1 MWNRW
6 VVGFEKEGVSGERYK
21 IGRPVGVLLCST
33 LKFLDTE
40 PKKCKPSPSCP
51 LAHPGMAFIW
61 FGRVWVCA
69 AWSVNSTS
77 VACNLFSRHTRAWG
91 ALLSSNNTGKHNVTA
106 MCLLASD
113 SSQAN
118 LPCMLNKLKQSH
130 NPEGIRTSL
139 SLCLSWIVMFF
150 YNLTFFEKSW
160 NQWLQQYFETRTPCA
175 KASYENENHMFG
187 HILYIKVCFKEKMSA
202 FLCFSWTSYQSLTYK
217 QQTKPATITGQKF
230 PGALECISSS
240 FNKEHFRLRKLK
252 Q

>member
-1 MWNRW
+1 MFISWEIWQHLFVSVMRGHGCLNRCGIVSQSDSG

-150 YNLTFFEKSW
+150 YNLTFLKNLGINGCS
-160 NQWLQQYFETRTPCA
+160 N
-175 KASYENENHMFG
+175 
-187 HILYIKVCFKEKMSA
+187 I
-202 FLCFSWTSYQSLTYK
+202 
-217 QQTKPATITGQKF
+217 
-230 PGALECISSS
+230 
-240 FNKEHFRLRKLK
+240 LK
-252 Q
+252 QEHLVLKLAMKMRTTCLATFCT